1 MKLLCII
8 LISLLEVFPKGPAFL
23 NPLQKRDSVVVADQ
37 LEYGFELKGVKAG
50 TRFGLPD
57 YSKTGNEDIV
67 LVKNWEL
74 DTTKIYLR
82 TMTYDLKARVVMA
95 FFQEGEYQLNPIVV
109 VRQEGEKADTLMFT
123 GAKLEV
129 KTMPVDTASFVP
141 HDIKGQIRYPVT
153 FGEVLPWI
161 GAGLLLAALVAALV
175 WWLRRRS
182 SAKDAEKVREP
193 AHITALRNLDR
204 YRGEKFWAPDKQKG
218 FYSGVTDTL
227 KTYIEARFGVDA
239 PEMTTA
245 ELFGALKSEKD
256 ITPELYT
263 DAKELFEIADFVK
276 FAKHSAPDDYNAK
289 VVPVAVRFVTETYQT
304 TLEEEPKEDVL

>member
-23 NPLQKRDSVVVADQ
+23 NPLQKRDSVAVADQ
-37 LEYGFELKGVKAG
+37 LEYGFEMKGVKAG

-109 VRQEGEKADTLMFT
+109 VRQEGEQADTLMFT

-129 KTMPVDTASFVP
+129 KTMPVDTATPAS
-141 HDIKGQIRYPVT
+141 
-153 FGEVLPWI
+153 
-161 GAGLLLAALVAALV
+161 
-175 WWLRRRS
+175 WLRSYSIPTSTLPSPSSRRRLAKS
-182 SAKDAEKVREP
+182 TSAM
-193 AHITALRNLDR
+193 TFSRN
-204 YRGEKFWAPDKQKG
+204 
-218 FYSGVTDTL
+218 
-227 KTYIEARFGVDA
+227 
-239 PEMTTA
+239 
-245 ELFGALKSEKD
+245 GA
-256 ITPELYT
+256 
-263 DAKELFEIADFVK
+263 
-276 FAKHSAPDDYNAK
+276 N
-289 VVPVAVRFVTETYQT
+289 
-304 TLEEEPKEDVL
+304 

>member
-23 NPLQKRDSVVVADQ
+23 NPLQKRDSVAVADQ
-37 LEYGFELKGVKAG
+37 LEYGFEMKGVKAG

-109 VRQEGEKADTLMFT
+109 VRQEGEQADTLMFT

-129 KTMPVDTASFVP
+129 KTMPVDTATFVP

-161 GAGLLLAALVAALV
+161 GAGLLLAALVAAV
-175 WWLRRRS
+175 IWWLRRRS
-182 SAKDAEKVREP
+182 RAKEAEKVREP

>member
-1 MKLLCII
+1 MRILFTILMLTLDLVPSGKAWMKQ
-8 LISLLEVFPKGPAFL
+8 
-23 NPLQKRDSVVVADQ
+23 LQQRDSVLIADQ
-37 LEYGFELKGVKAG
+37 LEYGFTLEGVTAE
-50 TRFGLPD
+50 TRLALPD
-57 YSKTGNEDIV
+57 YSRASNDTLTLVRGWKLDTLRTDRKTGTMDIRGTVV
-67 LVKNWEL
+67 LAPFEAGTYRLPPVWVQ
-74 DTTKIYLR
+74 R
-82 TMTYDLKARVVMA
+82 TVGQKV
-95 FFQEGEYQLNPIVV
+95 
-109 VRQEGEKADTLMFT
+109 DTLEFE
-123 GAKLEV
+123 APELEV

-161 GAGLLLAALVAALV
+161 GAGLLLAALVVALV

-182 SAKDAEKVREP
+182 GAKEAEKVREP

-245 ELFGALKSEKD
+245 ELFDALKSEKD

>member
-37 LEYGFELKGVKAG
+37 LEYGFEMKGVKAG

-109 VRQEGEKADTLMFT
+109 VRQEGEQADTLMFT

-129 KTMPVDTASFVP
+129 KTMPVDTATFVP

-161 GAGLLLAALVAALV
+161 GAGLLLAALVAALI
-175 WWLRRRS
+175 WWLGRRS
-182 SAKDAEKVREP
+182 SAKEAEKVREP

>member
-23 NPLQKRDSVVVADQ
+23 NPLQKRDSVAVADQ
-37 LEYGFELKGVKAG
+37 LEYGFEMKGVKAG

-82 TMTYDLKARVVMA
+82 SMTYDLKARVVMA

-109 VRQEGEKADTLMFT
+109 VRQEGEQADTLMFT

-129 KTMPVDTASFVP
+129 KTMPVDTATFVP

-161 GAGLLLAALVAALV
+161 GAGLLLAALVAALI

-182 SAKDAEKVREP
+182 RAKEAEKVREP

>member
-37 LEYGFELKGVKAG
+37 LEYGFEMKGVKAG

-109 VRQEGEKADTLMFT
+109 VRQEGEQADTLMFT

-129 KTMPVDTASFVP
+129 KTMPVDTATFVP

-161 GAGLLLAALVAALV
+161 GAGLLLAALVAALI

-182 SAKDAEKVREP
+182 RAKEAEKVREP

>member
-23 NPLQKRDSVVVADQ
+23 NPLQKRDSVAVADQ
-37 LEYGFELKGVKAG
+37 LEYGFEMKGVKAG

-109 VRQEGEKADTLMFT
+109 VRQEGEQADTLMFT

-129 KTMPVDTASFVP
+129 KTMPVDTATFVP

-161 GAGLLLAALVAALV
+161 GAGLLLAALVAALI

-182 SAKDAEKVREP
+182 RAKEAEKVREP

>member
-8 LISLLEVFPKGPAFL
+8 LISLLEVLPKGPAFL

-37 LEYGFELKGVKAG
+37 LEYGFEMKGVKAG

-109 VRQEGEKADTLMFT
+109 VRQEGEQADTLMFT

-129 KTMPVDTASFVP
+129 KTMPVDTATFVP

-182 SAKDAEKVREP
+182 GAKEAEKVREP

>member
-37 LEYGFELKGVKAG
+37 LEYGFEMKGVKAG

-109 VRQEGEKADTLMFT
+109 VRQEGEQADTLMFT

-129 KTMPVDTASFVP
+129 KTMPVDTATFVP

-161 GAGLLLAALVAALV
+161 GAGLLLAALVAALI

-182 SAKDAEKVREP
+182 RAKEAEKVREP

-304 TLEEEPKEDVL
+304 TLEEEPKEVVL